1 MSELIYNIFMILVFV
16 SPSLWICWELYKD
29 TLITDYSKSEIAGVL
44 LASSIPLANW
54 IFMIMYMYQLD
65 NSEDSIKN
73 YVKTLN
79 KVRNCNKCDI
89 SSRVYQMKNNINDDL
104 ECPHCSIKN
113 SSGIFPDGEY
123 PFAPKL
129 NRFKA
134 LKFIKNEHK
143 IKHTKKNFKE
153 LEKYDNELVAYE
165 KLQLKK
171 LQEFE
176 QKAVEIK
183 AELKII

>member
-16 SPSLWICWELYKD
+16 SPSLWIYWELYKD

-65 NSEDSIKN
+65 NNEDSIKN
-73 YVKTLN
+73 YMKKLN
-79 KVRNCNKCDI
+79 KVRNCNTCDI
-89 SSRVYQMKNNINDDL
+89 SSRIYQMKNNMNSDL
-104 ECPHCSIKN
+104 ECPHCNTKN
-113 SSGIFPDGEY
+113 SSGVFPDGEY

-129 NRFKA
+129 NRIKA
-134 LKFIKNEHK
+134 LKFIKKEHK
-143 IKHTKKNFKE
+143 MKNVKENFKK

-176 QKAVEIK
+176 QKANEIK